1 MIPDVTAHSTRRRA
15 IVVRVLA
22 RSGLVL
28 ALLLQPSSSASHEA
42 ERTRVTL
49 TLAADGHF
57 TLDVAN
63 DPMWLLLRLET
74 FAGGRPPAN
83 MSSGD
88 RDRRLAEL
96 TSDFADR
103 IVLFVDSHE
112 VRATR
117 VDYV

>member
-42 ERTRVTL
+42 ERRVTL

-103 IVLFVDSHE
+103 IV
-112 VRATR
+112 
-117 VDYV
+117 